1 MKKSHY
7 LLSLIFLSFLTLF
20 ISCSSEELPEND
32 DIQEFDRGAVMENYA
47 NNIIIPRYNDFKLE
61 LDKLKTEVL
70 EFTQNPSTETHTSL
84 SNQWLEAYK
93 AWQYVEMFNIGKAE
107 EIMFFSKTNTY
118 PVNEGRIKENINSE
132 KTDLSNPNDWSCQG
146 FPGLD
151 YMIHGIANTENEII
165 NQYIQNPLN
174 GKYLKVV
181 INELND
187 NTDLVLNDW
196 NTYRNTFVNSVE
208 NTATSAFNML
218 TNDFVY
224 YFEKGLRTNKI
235 GIPSGVFSNNPL
247 SNKVEAYYSSKNGIE
262 DVSRDLIEN
271 ALNAVDLVFQGKSSN
286 QSPVGPSFRTY
297 LDFIKANNV
306 SADDIGS
313 IVVNKIQTAN
323 QKILDL
329 NKNFINQV
337 ESDNGKMLAAFD
349 ALQTIV
355 VNLKTDMLSLFNVA
369 VDYTDA
375 DGD

>member
-1 MKKSHY
+1 MKTLKIFISISI
-7 LLSLIFLSFLTLF
+7 LSIFI
-20 ISCSSEELPEND
+20 ISCSSSSD
-32 DIQEFDRGAVMENYA
+32 DEQSTIPEFDRSAVLINYA
-47 NNIIIPRYNDFKLE
+47 DNIILPRLNNFKSSVDYLKESGDAYVDSPDITTYTE
-61 LDKLKTEVL
+61 LH
-70 EFTQNPSTETHTSL
+70 NS
-84 SNQWLEAYK
+84 WLEAYIN
-93 AWQYVEMFNIGKAE
+93 WQYVEMFNIGKAE

-118 PVNEGRIKENINSE
+118 PVNEGRIQENINNQ

-181 INELND
+181 LNELNN

-196 NTYRNTFVNSVE
+196 NTYRNTFVNSIE

-286 QSPVGPSFRTY
+286 QSPVGPSFKTY
-297 LDFIKANNV
+297 LDFIKANNI

-337 ESDNGKMLAAFD
+337 ENDNGKMLAAFD

>member
-1 MKKSHY
+1 MKTLKIFISISI
-7 LLSLIFLSFLTLF
+7 LSIFI
-20 ISCSSEELPEND
+20 ISCSSSSD
-32 DIQEFDRGAVMENYA
+32 DEQSTIPEFDRSAVLINYA
-47 NNIIIPRYNDFKLE
+47 DNIILPRLNNFKSSVDYLKESGDAYVDSPDITTYTE
-61 LDKLKTEVL
+61 LH
-70 EFTQNPSTETHTSL
+70 NS
-84 SNQWLEAYK
+84 WLEAYIN
-93 AWQYVEMFNIGKAE
+93 WQYVEMFNIGKAE

-118 PVNEGRIKENINSE
+118 PVNEGRIQENINNQ

-181 INELND
+181 LNELNN
-187 NTDLVLNDW
+187 NTDLVLEDW
-196 NTYRNTFVNSVE
+196 STYRNTFVNSIE

-286 QSPVGPSFRTY
+286 QSPVGPSFKTY

-337 ESDNGKMLAAFD
+337 ENDNGKMLAAFD